1 MSDSFRLGLTSS
13 RSRPDRTDDPL
24 SCLWIT
30 CREGSV
36 TPQRPENCSLWTPR
50 DEKVQEISDP
60 LDEARSVDDPAP
72 APVGEPPSPLDQQ
85 ADGHP
90 VENTP
95 GALGVPALSTTFLP
109 SALGGVM
116 TLHKL
121 AAGSGYTYLTR
132 QVAAHDR
139 AERSQVGLTAYYEE
153 KGESPGRWLGGGL
166 VGLDLADGDA
176 VTEEQMKLLFGQ
188 GRHPRSQEPDA
199 VGRGWGSL
207 GRAFP
212 TFTATSLRQ
221 EVAAA
226 FSDHSTSQGRRWNA
240 SIPTEVRAGIR
251 TEIATRAFVRT
262 NGRAPHD
269 DTELTGF
276 VATASKA
283 AQTPVAGYDLTFSPV
298 KSVSALWALAAPEVA
313 REVEAAHEA
322 AVRAT
327 IGLLEREVAFTR
339 VGKGGIRQVP
349 VTGLVAAAFDHRESR
364 AGDPDLHTHVV
375 ISNKVQTLPS
385 EGSKWL
391 TLDGRMVFKTKV
403 MASEYYNTRLE
414 AELTERLGVRFTERP
429 SPQGRRPVREIVGI
443 DARLLQAWS
452 TRRGDITSRQ
462 RQLAASFQ
470 ADHGRA
476 PTRIESLALAQQA
489 NLETRPDKHEPR
501 SQREQRDQWR
511 AEADAVMNARGEAGP
526 TSVPTIIAAVLCRT
540 RDVDPGWGRGETRDE
555 LARRVVYVLESSRST
570 WQVWHV
576 RAEALRQAR
585 YAGIPLVSLRPR
597 LPACRV
603 RPRHPEWL
611 GRVRQRVLEKQLA
624 KTPQLPVVGN
634 ARK

>member
-36 TPQRPENCSLWTPR
+36 TPQRPENRSLWTPH

-60 LDEARSVDDPAP
+60 LDEARSVHDPAP
-72 APVGEPPSPLDQQ
+72 APVVDPPSPLDQQ

-95 GALGVPALSTTFLP
+95 GALGDPALSTTSLP
-109 SALGGVM
+109 AALGGVM

-132 QVAAHDR
+132 QVAVHDR
-139 AERSQVGLTAYYEE
+139 AERSQVGLAAYYEE

-166 VGLDLADGDA
+166 AGLDLADGDV

-199 VGRGWGSL
+199 VAPGWGSL
-207 GRAFP
+207 GRGFP

-226 FSDHSTSQGRRWNA
+226 FSEHNTSRGRRWNA

-251 TEIATRAFVRT
+251 TEVATRAFVRT
-262 NGRAPHD
+262 NGRAPYD

-298 KSVSALWALAAPEVA
+298 KSVSALWALAAPDVA
-313 REVEAAHEA
+313 REVQAAHEA

-349 VTGLVAAAFDHRESR
+349 VTGVVAAAFDHRDSR

-385 EGSKWL
+385 EGGKWL
-391 TLDGRMVFKTKV
+391 TLDGRMVFKAKV
-403 MASEYYNTRLE
+403 MASEHYNTRLE

-429 SPQGRRPVREIVGI
+429 SPRDDVPCGRSSASTPGSCRCGPRAAVTSRAGSDSWLRRSRPTTDGH
-443 DARLLQAWS
+443 
-452 TRRGDITSRQ
+452 RRGSSPSPWPSRPTSRP
-462 RQLAASFQ
+462 
-470 ADHGRA
+470 A
-476 PTRIESLALAQQA
+476 PTSTNPAACASNATSGGPKRMPSWPPVAMLGTPLSP
-489 NLETRPDKHEPR
+489 TW
-501 SQREQRDQWR
+501 SR
-511 AEADAVMNARGEAGP
+511 AFSVGAG
-526 TSVPTIIAAVLCRT
+526 T
-540 RDVDPGWGRGETRDE
+540 
-555 LARRVVYVLESSRST
+555 
-570 WQVWHV
+570 
-576 RAEALRQAR
+576 
-585 YAGIPLVSLRPR
+585 
-597 LPACRV
+597 
-603 RPRHPEWL
+603 
-611 GRVRQRVLEKQLA
+611 
-624 KTPQLPVVGN
+624 
-634 ARK
+634 